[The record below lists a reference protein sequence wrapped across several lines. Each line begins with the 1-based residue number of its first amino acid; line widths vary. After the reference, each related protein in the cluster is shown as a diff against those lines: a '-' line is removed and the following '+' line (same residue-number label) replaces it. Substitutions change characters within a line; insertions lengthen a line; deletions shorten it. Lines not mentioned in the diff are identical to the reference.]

1 METKLHILLIALKV
15 LILKTFIVIMK
26 KQELHLIQDLQY
38 MYHPPT
44 KKKIHEKKPLNIFQF
59 FSWAEKY

>member
-44 KKKIHEKKPLNIFQF
+44 KKKYMKENP
-59 FSWAEKY
+59 